1 MAGVLFK
8 AGLDFPNG
16 RLCRICIF
24 NTLKNNK
31 LFLKLNAEN
40 RCAWIF
46 LKTLNF
52 SNLAVK
58 NEYLSLV

>member
-31 LFLKLNAEN
+31 LFLKTTMLRIDVLE
-40 RCAWIF
+40 F
-46 LKTLNF
+46 F
-52 SNLAVK
+52 
-58 NEYLSLV
+58 